1 VTPLY
6 VIFGALA
13 LVAVYFG
20 VVYNRFVRLRNR
32 IDNAW
37 AQINVLLKRR
47 ADLIPNLLNTVKG
60 YAAHERGTFE
70 DVTRARAASQQAGT
84 VAEQARAENAVTA
97 ALGRLFAVSEAYPQL
112 QAEQEFKGPREQL
125 AQTESPI
132 AAARTLYNDDVLMY
146 ENARETIPTN
156 IVAWFLGFGEREY
169 FAVGADEMQNPSVE
183 FGSAV
188 STPTA

>member
-1 VTPLY
+1 MTPLY

-20 VVYNRFVRLRNR
+20 VVYNRFVRMRNR

-47 ADLIPNLLNTVKG
+47 SDLIPNLVNTVKG

-70 DVTRARAASQQAGT
+70 EVTRARAASELAGT
-84 VAEQARAENAVTA
+84 VAEQAKAENAITA

-112 QAEQEFKGPREQL
+112 QAEQEFKGLREQL
-125 AQTESPI
+125 AQTESTI
-132 AAARTLYNDDVLMY
+132 AAARTLYNDDVLVY

-169 FAVGADEMQNPSVE
+169 FAVEDAEKQLPSVE

-188 STPTA
+188 PTPTA

>member
-20 VVYNRFVRLRNR
+20 VVYNRFVRMRNR

-47 ADLIPNLLNTVKG
+47 SDLIPNLVNTVKG

-70 DVTRARAASQQAGT
+70 DVTRARAASEQAGT

-112 QAEQEFKGPREQL
+112 QAEQEFKGLRDQL
-125 AQTESPI
+125 AQTESTI
-132 AAARTLYNDDVLMY
+132 AAARTLYNDDVLVY

-169 FAVGADEMQNPSVE
+169 FAVDDAEKQLPSVE

-188 STPTA
+188 TTPTA